1 VPPFKNFVMSSTR
14 NVGFL
19 ARLGETYATNTMSVT
34 SIEMDSELCVI
45 GYIYRVVVIA
55 MFFYFRF

>member
-1 VPPFKNFVMSSTR
+1 MSSTR